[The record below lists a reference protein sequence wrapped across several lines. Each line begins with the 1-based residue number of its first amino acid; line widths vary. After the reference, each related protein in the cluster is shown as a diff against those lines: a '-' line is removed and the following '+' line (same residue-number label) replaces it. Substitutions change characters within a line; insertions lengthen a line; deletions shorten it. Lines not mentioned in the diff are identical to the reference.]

1 MSLMLRRQRDGK
13 LRPYW
18 YGEYTESNGARK
30 VINLDV
36 MWSGTPPESLHG
48 QGDGAFERSR
58 EKASDA
64 LARFVEEARHKGR
77 VETLTERLIESKTGS
92 APEHVELADML
103 NKCMARDTYSEGYTS
118 QCKAIFGR
126 FLAFMRERNP
136 KARLAYQVRASDAEA
151 FVNALRVTMSPATLS
166 AYVGILRPAFSR
178 YLPPGAVN
186 PFWNAKRGKAKA
198 NGANR
203 EGSIHRK
210 PFTAEQLQ
218 ALLNAARDDGFMYP
232 LIVTAA
238 CTGMRRGDVCKLKWS
253 AVDLAGGMVEAQA
266 SKTGEPVE
274 VPIFAPLR
282 AVLEERKGKGGEL
295 VFPEAARM
303 LRENADGLSYR
314 FKVLVAKALDTEPQK
329 TMPAPIP
336 AAEIEVKGV
345 AAITAKIPEGPRR
358 DRVLD
363 TFKRYAAG
371 QSVRQ
376 IADGTKRPKGTISYD
391 LHMIAKWIGKPF
403 VRSAQTPS
411 VKQAIAR
418 ITRIRRE
425 HGQKSASIYDWH
437 ALRTTFVTLALS
449 AGVPMELVRRVTGHT
464 TVDIVLRHYFRPGRD
479 TFKAALVGALPAVLT
494 GDKPKR
500 LKPAD
505 ELSTLAGKVAAG
517 SATDEDKAQFRKLA
531 AAV

>member
-36 MWSGTPPESLHG
+36 MWSGTPPESLRG

-58 EKASDA
+58 KKASDA

-77 VETLTERLIESKTGS
+77 VETLAERLIESKTGS
-92 APEHVELADML
+92 APEHVELVDML

-210 PFTAEQLQ
+210 PFTAEQLR
-218 ALLNAARDDGFMYP
+218 ALLDTARDDGFMYP

-329 TMPAPIP
+329 TMPTPIP

-345 AAITAKIPEGPRR
+345 AAITAKIPEGARR

-376 IADGTKRPKGTISYD
+376 IADSTKRPKGTISYD

-479 TFKAALVGALPAVLT
+479 TFKSALVGALPAVLT

-505 ELSTLAGKVAAG
+505 ELSALAGKVAAG
-517 SATDEDKAQFRKLA
+517 SATDADKARLRQLA

>member
-1 MSLMLRRQRDGK
+1 MSLTLRRQRDGK
-13 LRPYW
+13 FRPYW
-18 YGEYTESNGARK
+18 YGEYNDAGIRHI
-30 VINLDV
+30 VNLDV
-36 MWSGTPPESLHG
+36 KWSGTPPESLCER
-48 QGDGAFERSR
+48 GDATFERTR
-58 EKASDA
+58 EKAAEA

-77 VETLTERLIESKTGS
+77 VETLTERLIESKSGS
-92 APEHVELADML
+92 APENVKLADML
-103 NKCMARDTYSEGYTS
+103 NKWMARDSYSEGYTS

-136 KARLAYQVRASDAEA
+136 KARFAYQVRASDAEA
-151 FVNALRVTMSPATLS
+151 FVQTLRVTMSPATVA
-166 AYVGILRPAFSR
+166 AYVGILRPACSR

-198 NGANR
+198 NGSAR
-203 EGSIHRK
+203 EGCIHRK
-210 PFTAEQLQ
+210 PFTAEQLL
-218 ALLNAARDDGFMYP
+218 ALLDAARGDAFMYP

-238 CTGMRRGDVCKLKWS
+238 CTGMRRGDVCGLKWS
-253 AVDLAGGMVEAQA
+253 AVDLAGGMVEARA

-282 AVLEERKGKGGEL
+282 AVLEARKGKGGEL

-314 FKVLVAKALDTEPQK
+314 FKVLVAKALDTEPQQ
-329 TMPAPIP
+329 TMLVPIP
-336 AAEIEVKGV
+336 TSEIEAKGV
-345 AAITAKIPEGPRR
+345 AAITAKIPDGARR

-363 TFKRYAAG
+363 TFKRYTAG

-376 IADGTKRPKGTISYD
+376 IADEAKRPKGTISHD
-391 LHMIAKWIGKPF
+391 LHVIEKWIGKSF
-403 VRSAQTPS
+403 VRSAQMPS
-411 VKQAIAR
+411 VKESIAR
-418 ITRIRRE
+418 VTRIRRE

-464 TVDIVLRHYFRPGRD
+464 TVDIVLRYYFRPGRD
-479 TFKAALVGALPAVLT
+479 TFRAALTGALPAVLT
-494 GDKPKR
+494 GDKPKH

-505 ELSTLAGKVAAG
+505 ELAALAGKVAAG
-517 SATDEDKAQFRKLA
+517 TMSVEDKSRLRKLA
-531 AAV
+531 AVV